1 MPIASTFW
9 ILDHQLGQSM
19 YIAKHPGLMWID
31 LYLIAEATV
40 LSLLFLLLM
49 THYAGP
55 VLFIAI
61 VLADILIF
69 LLGLFFAMGIFFD
82 PFNTVGC
89 FSGWMFLLH
98 CSTSA
103 YEKRRLLC
111 WETPEKPVTWTW
123 FEVGSVEGHGWMMMD
138 VVDRFLWWLNDFW
151 LVLGVPIKIRQ
162 QDEVRRRLIFVR
174 VTVTLHL
181 HCCFCHNC
189 SLYRNVDCYRNLDC

>member
-1 MPIASTFW
+1 MECNEAMWPLSPCDTCDILWRTRHVDTLFRRMVYQVAWAFWQTRDWIQSWVSSQNLRPYQMQIASTFW

-19 YIAKHPGLMWID
+19 YIPKHPGLMWID

-89 FSGWMFLLH
+89 SFGVKKLLH
-98 CSTSA
+98 CSTST
-103 YEKRRLLC
+103 Y
-111 WETPEKPVTWTW
+111 
-123 FEVGSVEGHGWMMMD
+123 FNGDFSVEKHQKS
-138 VVDRFLWWLNDFW
+138 LWHEGDLKS
-151 LVLGVPIKIRQ
+151 VL
-162 QDEVRRRLIFVR
+162 
-174 VTVTLHL
+174 
-181 HCCFCHNC
+181 
-189 SLYRNVDCYRNLDC
+189 